1 MMIHALDRLGRRTW
15 SGVAGVGYGA
25 SVLFESLYF
34 LFAGRLRG
42 QRVRWSAIA
51 EQMRVVGIDA
61 IPIVCLLSITVGVML
76 AIQFIAALREFGAE
90 SGVIIAIAKSI
101 TREFGVLI
109 TGILVAGRSGSAF
122 AARIGSMNVSQ
133 EVDALAV
140 MGVDPVRYLAA
151 PALAAML
158 IMLPCLTLV
167 ADAVAILGSG
177 LYAGPA
183 LDMSLY
189 NYLQQTLELIK
200 PRDLLEG
207 LGKSV
212 VFAMLITLVG
222 VCTGFSVQGGA
233 EGVGRATTRA
243 VVWSITAII
252 IADMAFSFF
261 LNR

>member
-1 MMIHALDRLGRRTW
+1 MVSAALDRLGRRTV
-15 SGVAGVGYGA
+15 STVAGFGYGA
-25 SVLFESLYF
+25 MVLVESLFF
-34 LFAGRLRG
+34 LVFGRARG

-61 IPIVCLLSITVGVML
+61 IPIVCLLSLTVGVML

-90 SGVIIAIAKSI
+90 TGVIIAIAKSI

-109 TGILVAGRSGSAF
+109 TGILIAGRSGSAF

-158 IMLPCLTLV
+158 VMMPCLTLL
-167 ADAVAILGSG
+167 ADVVAIVGSG
-177 LYAGPA
+177 LYAGPM

-212 VFAMLITLVG
+212 VFAVLITLVG

-252 IADMAFSFF
+252 LADMAFSFS
-261 LNR
+261 